1 MEEGRGSDGEKIDL
15 KTGNKAK
22 GNSNRTPSQIEAFER
37 ARESIVQKP
46 SLLCVLCSKVRV
58 LCGKFSVLCCKRKH
72 MQVHSIVQKPSLLC
86 LYTRIYT

>member
-37 ARESIVQKP
+37 PHRTANS
-46 SLLCVLCSKVRV
+46 SRV
-58 LCGKFSVLCCKRKH
+58 CGSRT
-72 MQVHSIVQKPSLLC
+72 
-86 LYTRIYT
+86 TRL